1 MVWNFKTN
9 RFRYILIIIIENI
22 NIKNMKE
29 ISKLIKALLVVV
41 LCFYSATTFAGNE
54 QRAGQAG
61 ASELLINPWA
71 RSSGWGGSNIA
82 GVRGLEGMYSNV
94 AGLAFTKK
102 TELIFTQTSW
112 LQYGSKMFD
121 ANSSVSNISTFGFSQ
136 KMGESGVLG
145 FAVMNMNFG
154 DIEITT
160 VDLPDGGIGT
170 FSPKYMNI
178 ALSYAKIFSNS
189 IYGGMTVKMI
199 SEQISNVGAN
209 GIALDAGIQYV
220 TGAKDNLKFGI
231 SLKNVGPRM
240 SFAGDGISFRNY
252 LNPDYEMTVEQRS
265 SEFELPALLNIGLSY
280 DFNIDV
286 HRLTGAGAFT
296 SNSFQ
301 KDQYRL
307 GAEYSYKEYFMVRAG
322 YTYEDGINDD
332 ETRTTALRGPS
343 AGFTVELPMGN
354 GSTFGLDY
362 SYRHTDPFQ
371 GSHAIGARINL

>member
-1 MVWNFKTN
+1 M
-9 RFRYILIIIIENI
+9 
-22 NIKNMKE
+22 NMKE
-29 ISKLIKALLVVV
+29 INKLIRLLLVFV
-41 LCFYSATTFAGNE
+41 LCFFSMGINAGNE

-71 RSSGWGGSNIA
+71 RSSGWGGANVA
-82 GVRGLEGMYSNV
+82 GIRGLEGMYSNV
-94 AGLAFTKK
+94 AGLAFTEK

-121 ANSSVSNISTFGFSQ
+121 ANSSVSSISTFGFAQ
-136 KMGESGVLG
+136 KVGESGVLG
-145 FAVMNMNFG
+145 LAVMNMNFG

-170 FSPKYMNI
+170 YSPRFMNI
-178 ALSYAKIFSNS
+178 SLAYSQIFSNS
-189 IYGGMTVKMI
+189 IYGGLTIKMI

-240 SFAGDGISFRNY
+240 SFSGDGISFRNY

-280 DFNIDV
+280 DLNINV
-286 HRLTGAGAFT
+286 HRLTGAGTFT

-307 GAEYSYKEYFMVRAG
+307 GAEYSYKEYFMLRAG
-322 YTYEDGINDD
+322 YTLSLI
-332 ETRTTALRGPS
+332 
-343 AGFTVELPMGN
+343 
-354 GSTFGLDY
+354 
-362 SYRHTDPFQ
+362 H
-371 GSHAIGARINL
+371 I